1 MKVVAFNGSPRK
13 NGNTQL
19 LIQRVFDVLDREGI
33 DTESVQIG
41 GKALR
46 GCVACMKCMEKQD
59 KRCAFSEDDL
69 NDYVQK
75 MIGAEGI
82 LLGSP
87 VYFGTVTA
95 GMKALIERAG
105 FVSRANGNLFRRKV
119 GAAVIAV
126 RRAGALMAYSDINL
140 FFGINEMIVPGSSY
154 WNLAIGRNPGEVLN
168 DEEGLKTMDTLG
180 ENMAWVLR
188 KLF

>member
-13 NGNTQL
+13 NGNTHL
-19 LIQRVFDVLDREGI
+19 LIEKVFDVLHRQGI
-33 DTESVQIG
+33 ETESVQVG

-46 GCVACMKCMEKQD
+46 GCIACMKCTEKQD
-59 KRCAFSEDDL
+59 KQCAFSDDGL
-69 NDYVQK
+69 NDYVRM

-87 VYFGTVTA
+87 VYFGTVA
-95 GMKALIERAG
+95 SGMKALIERAG
-105 FVSRANGNLFRRKV
+105 FVSRANGNLLKRKV

-126 RRAGALMAYSDINL
+126 RRAGALMAYSDINF

-154 WNLAIGRNPGEVLN
+154 WNLAIGRNIGEVLN
-168 DEEGLKTMDTLG
+168 DEEGLKTMETLG
-180 ENMAWVLR
+180 ENMAWLLK